1 MANVMIVDDS
11 DAIRMVLK
19 DILVIGQHNLV
30 AELSSGIGA
39 LEEYTKTR
47 PDITLLDM
55 AMPKKDGLA
64 VLKEIISHNPKAKV
78 IMVSASDN
86 QATIR
91 ECIKAGASTYILKPF
106 NFQEVLN
113 IISTVVKSQTD

>member
-30 AELSSGIGA
+30 AELSSGIGV
-39 LEEYTKTR
+39 LEEYTKTK
-47 PDITLLDM
+47 PDVILLDM

-64 VLKEIISHNPKAKV
+64 VLREIISYNPKAKV

-86 QATIR
+86 QETIR
-91 ECIKAGASTYILKPF
+91 ECIKAGASTYVLKPF
-106 NFQEVLN
+106 NFQEVLD
-113 IISTVVKSQTD
+113 IISHITKS

>member
-19 DILVIGQHNLV
+19 DILVIGQHNLI

-39 LEEYTKTR
+39 FEEYVKSK
-47 PDITLLDM
+47 PDIVLLDM
-55 AMPKKDGLA
+55 AMPKKDGLS

-78 IMVSASDN
+78 IMISASDN
-86 QATIR
+86 QETVKG
-91 ECIKAGASTYILKPF
+91 CINAGASAYILKPF

-113 IISTVVKSQTD
+113 VIIRVAQSYTG